1 MQKCKIIKQIDVLKV
16 KLNQET
22 TGYFEKIGIRLRL
35 RKLKARL
42 NLL

>member
-1 MQKCKIIKQIDVLKV
+1 MNQIV
-16 KLNQET
+16 KLEARLADET
-22 TGYFEKIGIRLRL
+22 VSRHEKIGIRLRL

>member
-1 MQKCKIIKQIDVLKV
+1 MNQIV
-16 KLNQET
+16 KLEARLADET
-22 TGYFEKIGIRLRL
+22 VSKHEKIGIRLRL